1 MPDTRNIAAKKTERD
16 TVSVLME
23 FTFNNE
29 RNSINKQSDGPPW
42 QSTG

>member
-1 MPDTRNIAAKKTERD
+1 MPDTRNIVAKKTERD

-23 FTFNNE
+23 FTFKND
-29 RNSINKQSDGPPW
+29 RKSINKQSDGLPW